1 MLDRTQT
8 VSWERQA
15 PNKPILP
22 QLATAEPENGQDS
35 LSSFR
40 KAELTVI
47 CQDRYQPDSC
57 LTKILEST
65 GQTEAAQLSQRAAH
79 PGSRI
84 KATVSAN
91 KTLTPARRASRGGE
105 RACSCRKPHQM
116 QHSARQSAR
125 GSGPCFIAFIL
136 ITQSLNKIK
145 VLIPSSSSGS
155 CCALGFSWCHEAS
168 QAVTAEGTS
177 LTASHGSISRIRVA
191 P

>member
-8 VSWERQA
+8 FSWERQA

-22 QLATAEPENGQDS
+22 QLAAADPENGQDS

-40 KAELTVI
+40 NTELTVMF
-47 CQDRYQPDSC
+47 QDRYQPDSC
-57 LTKILEST
+57 LQEILEST

-84 KATVSAN
+84 KATVPAN
-91 KTLTPARRASRGGE
+91 KTLAPARRASRGGE
-105 RACSCRKPHQM
+105 RACSHRYPRQP

-145 VLIPSSSSGS
+145 VLIPSSSRGS

-177 LTASHGSISRIRVA
+177 LTDRDSSISRIRVA